1 MKKLI
6 VLAAAVVLLGAGCAQ
21 QVPQAEAPE
30 KDTAEVSDIKEK
42 QQVMVTNV
50 FEHPKFKFTFLI
62 PLGVEGKEDAQGNI
76 NFVDVLSD
84 EVFATMIVQ
93 PGIPGIALAPNKVE
107 KIKVDGEPGHLYH
120 DTDAKTGKIAID
132 KLIVDM
138 PKSIQTVFISQPVAN
153 AAKFDIKEIVKT
165 WNWK

>member
-6 VLAAAVVLLGAGCAQ
+6 VLAATVVLLGAGCAQ

-42 QQVMVTNV
+42 QQVLVTNV

-76 NFVDVLSD
+76 NFVDVLSE
-84 EVFATMIVQ
+84 EVYATMIVQ
-93 PGIPGIALAPNKVE
+93 PGIPGIALAPNKIE
-107 KIKVDGEPGHLYH
+107 KIKVDGVLGHLYH
-120 DTDAKTGKIAID
+120 DTDAQTGQAAID

-138 PKSIQTVFISQPVAN
+138 PKSTQTVFISQPVAN

>member
-6 VLAAAVVLLGAGCAQ
+6 VLAAAAVLLGAGCAKQ
-21 QVPQAEAPE
+21 LPQVAAPD
-30 KDTAEVSDIKEK
+30 KDKVGVSDVKEK
-42 QQVMVTNV
+42 QQVLVTNV

-84 EVFATMIVQ
+84 KVYATMIVQ
-93 PGIPGIALAPNKVE
+93 PGIPGIALAPEKIE
-107 KIKVDGEPGHLYH
+107 KIKVDGVPGHLFH

>member
-6 VLAAAVVLLGAGCAQ
+6 VLAAAAVLLGAGCAQ
-21 QVPQAEAPE
+21 QVPRVE
-30 KDTAEVSDIKEK
+30 KPKKNQEVSDIKEK
-42 QQVMVTNV
+42 QQVVVTNV

-84 EVFATMIVQ
+84 KVYATMVVQ
-93 PGIPGIALAPNKVE
+93 PGIPGIALAPE
-107 KIKVDGEPGHLYH
+107 KIEKLKVDGVPGHLFH

-138 PKSIQTVFISQPVAN
+138 PKSINTVFISQPVAN
-153 AAKFDIKEIVKT
+153 AAKFDIKEIIKT

>member
-1 MKKLI
+1 MKKII
-6 VLAAAVVLLGAGCAQ
+6 VLAAAAVLLGAGCVQ
-21 QVPQAEAPE
+21 QTPRAATPE
-30 KDTAEVSDIKEK
+30 KKPEVSDIKEK

-76 NFVDVLSD
+76 NFVDVLS
-84 EVFATMIVQ
+84 EKVYATMVVQ
-93 PGIPGIALAPNKVE
+93 PGIPGIALAPEKIE
-107 KIKVDGEPGHLYH
+107 KIKIDGVPGHLFH
-120 DTDAKTGKIAID
+120 DMDAQTGKIATD

-153 AAKFDIKEIVKT
+153 AAKFNIKEIVKT